1 VLRIQTEGRVR
12 TVTLDRP
19 QALNA
24 MSNELY
30 NATADAF
37 RDAAADPGIA
47 VVVLTGNGRAFCAG
61 QDLGEMAT
69 AGQGATA
76 GASAAAAVGPGAGS
90 GHGFAAFTDG
100 LIHFPKPVIAA
111 VNGLAVGVGFTMLA
125 HCDLVLVADTAR
137 LRAPFTTL
145 GVCPEA
151 ASSATFPVVMGQQT
165 AAYYLYTAEWMS
177 AEQAVASGLAWKVVP
192 AADLLAEAAALAA
205 TIAAKPIP
213 SLVATKELM
222 VASRIDAVVA
232 ARARE
237 DQAFRA
243 LIGGPANREAVAA
256 FLEKRDPDFTQ
267 L

>member
-12 TVTLDRP
+12 TVMLDRP

-24 MSNELY
+24 MSNALY
-30 NATADAF
+30 HATAEALAA
-37 RDAAADPGIA
+37 AAADPGVA

-69 AGQGATA
+69 AGEG
-76 GASAAAAVGPGAGS
+76 AAAGGPGADGPGS
-90 GHGFAAFTDG
+90 GTGHGFAAFTDG
-100 LIHFPKPVIAA
+100 LIHFHKPVIAA
-111 VNGLAVGVGFTMLA
+111 VNGLAVGIGFTMLA
-125 HCDLVLVADTAR
+125 HCDLVLVADSAR

-151 ASSATFPVVMGQQT
+151 ASSATFPAIMGQQT
-165 AAYYLYTAEWMS
+165 AAYHLYTAEWMS
-177 AEQAVASGLAWKVVP
+177 AEQAVAAGLAWKVVP
-192 AADLLAEAAALAA
+192 SAELLAEAAALAA

-213 SLVATKELM
+213 SLVATKQLM
-222 VASRIDAVVA
+222 VASRIDAVMA

-256 FLEKRDPDFTQ
+256 FLEKREPDFSRI
-267 L
+267 

>member
-1 VLRIQTEGRVR
+1 VR

-19 QALNA
+19 EALNA
-24 MSNELY
+24 MSNALY
-30 NATADAF
+30 HATADAF
-37 RDAAADPGIA
+37 RAAAADPGVA

-69 AGQGATA
+69 AGRGAADA
-76 GASAAAAVGPGAGS
+76 GSAAEGGTDINGE

-100 LIHFPKPVIAA
+100 LIHFPKPVVAA
-111 VNGLAVGVGFTMLA
+111 VNGLAVGIGFTMLA
-125 HCDLVLVADTAR
+125 HCDLVIAADTAR
-137 LRAPFTTL
+137 FRAPFTTL

-151 ASSATFPVVMGQQT
+151 ASSATFPAIMGQQT

-177 AEQAVASGLAWKVVP
+177 AEQAVAAGIAWKVVP
-192 AADLLAEAAALAA
+192 AADLLAEAGALAA

-222 VASRIDAVVA
+222 VASRLDGIVA

-237 DQAFRA
+237 DQGFRG
-243 LIGGPANREAVAA
+243 LVGGPANREAVAA
-256 FLEKRDPDFTQ
+256 FLEKREPDFTKI
-267 L
+267 

>member
-1 VLRIQTEGRVR
+1 VLRIETAGRVR

-30 NATADAF
+30 HATADAF
-37 RDAAADPGIA
+37 RAAADDPGVA

-69 AGQGATA
+69 AGQSTATT
-76 GASAAAAVGPGAGS
+76 GDAADGHGS
-90 GHGFAAFTDG
+90 GTGHGFAAFTDG
-100 LIHFPKPVIAA
+100 LIRFPKPVIAA
-111 VNGLAVGVGFTMLA
+111 VNGLAVGIGFTMLA

-151 ASSATFPVVMGQQT
+151 ASSATFPAIMGQQT

-177 AEQAVASGLAWKVVP
+177 AEDAVRCGLAWRVVP
-192 AADLLAEAAALAA
+192 AANLLAEAGALAA
-205 TIAAKPIP
+205 AIAAKPIP

-222 VASRIDAVVA
+222 VASRLDGIAA

-237 DQAFRA
+237 DLGFRS

-256 FLEKRDPDFTQ
+256 FLEKREPDFTTI
-267 L
+267 

>member
-1 VLRIQTEGRVR
+1 VLRIEDQGRVR

-24 MSNELY
+24 MSNALY
-30 NATADAF
+30 HATADAL
-37 RDAAADPGIA
+37 RDAAGDPGVA

-61 QDLGEMAT
+61 QDLGEMAS
-69 AGQGATA
+69 AGQGATD
-76 GASAAAAVGPGAGS
+76 GAAAEGPGSGT

-100 LIHFPKPVIAA
+100 LIRFPKPVIAA
-111 VNGLAVGVGFTMLA
+111 VNGLAVGIGFTMLA
-125 HCDLVLVADTAR
+125 HCDLVLIADTAR

-151 ASSATFPVVMGQQT
+151 ASSATFPAIMGQQT
-165 AAYYLYTAEWMS
+165 AAYYLYTAEWMD
-177 AEQAVASGLAWKVVP
+177 AEAAVAAGIAWKVVP
-192 AADLLAEAAALAA
+192 AADLLAEAGALAA
-205 TIAAKPIP
+205 AIAAKPIP

-222 VASRIDAVVA
+222 VASRVDGIMA

-237 DQAFRA
+237 DVGFRG

-256 FLEKRDPDFTQ
+256 FLEKREPDFTSI
-267 L
+267 